1 LVDFSKE
8 KVLTV
13 EDEEGQKETY
23 DFNQHST
30 GFINEVS
37 YYGIEMEGKDYYVVF
52 DDKKDE
58 DNANLIVQTNHA
70 SDFEDVVGD
79 VVFEMMFFCGR
90 KHRKFHRKEK
100 KKYIKYTIRHILY
113 LKFVLFAVL
122 WMLEIYGFT
131 LWMEVNST
139 KTRDVSLL
147 IINYHIIKFAGY
159 GCVCINLYLPFLHFY
174 GIYSSKVFTSI
185 LFIGETWNT

>member
-1 LVDFSKE
+1 MFMSKSTRSIVILLGLILLLAACKPSDKYAGEWYAVSNDGEMLVDFSKE

-79 VVFEMMFFCGR
+79 VVFEMNR
-90 KHRKFHRKEK
+90 NEYPK
-100 KKYIKYTIRHILY
+100 
-113 LKFVLFAVL
+113 
-122 WMLEIYGFT
+122 
-131 LWMEVNST
+131 
-139 KTRDVSLL
+139 
-147 IINYHIIKFAGY
+147 
-159 GCVCINLYLPFLHFY
+159 
-174 GIYSSKVFTSI
+174 
-185 LFIGETWNT
+185 